1 MRKTKG
7 RKICIIC
14 EGYEEFDYIETL
26 KSKGIFSNVYNFVTV
41 NAKSINTI
49 IARYQDRFQSS
60 AYSLVLIFC
69 DTDKG
74 PSDKYKEIK
83 QEINRFHRKD
93 VADEIIIFGNPCTM
107 QIILSHFAKIKIT
120 SQSKSVNSKF
130 IKEYIGIDNYKATE
144 QQRKELFGKIKRS
157 NYEKMKENVAKLS
170 TNDEDVSSTNIL
182 KFVERFESED
192 DTWIDEL
199 NNKLMPKYYE

>member
-26 KSKGIFSNVYNFVTV
+26 KSKGMFSNVYNFITV

-69 DTDKG
+69 DIDKG

-83 QEINRFHRKD
+83 KEINKLHGKD
-93 VADEIIIFGNPCTM
+93 IADEIVIFGNPCTM
-107 QIILSHFAKIKIT
+107 QIILSHFAEIKLT

-130 IKEYIGIDNYKATE
+130 IKEYVGIDNYKATDE
-144 QQRKELFGKIKRS
+144 QRKELFGKIKRS

-170 TNDEDVSSTNIL
+170 INDENVSSTNIL
-182 KFVERFESED
+182 KFVKRFEND
-192 DTWIDEL
+192 DDSWIDEI
-199 NNKLMPKYYE
+199 NSKL

>member
-26 KSKGIFSNVYNFVTV
+26 KSKGMFSNVYNFITV

-83 QEINRFHRKD
+83 KEINKLHGKD
-93 VADEIIIFGNPCTM
+93 IADEIVIFGNPCTM
-107 QIILSHFAKIKIT
+107 QIILSHFAEIKLT

-130 IKEYIGIDNYKATE
+130 IKEYVGIDNYKATDE
-144 QQRKELFGKIKRS
+144 QRKELFGKIKRS

-170 TNDEDVSSTNIL
+170 INDENVSSTNIL
-182 KFVERFESED
+182 KFVKRFEND
-192 DTWIDEL
+192 DDSWIDEI
-199 NNKLMPKYYE
+199 NSKL